1 MTGMSIPLIRRH
13 WNGFSFGNSINPE
26 IIGGNDEKLLLIIFS
41 ITLLS
46 ICVYFLVKFNDDE
59 VVKIRFE
66 RHGAHGDEIMLM
78 VSESGKLDTYVS
90 HSKIGSDDVDK
101 WTQADAT
108 HKETTI
114 TLDQLKEIKKIA
126 SEVFWQQWFF
136 MMVISYGTISK
147 DIGIVS

>member
-1 MTGMSIPLIRRH
+1 
-13 WNGFSFGNSINPE
+13 
-26 IIGGNDEKLLLIIFS
+26 
-41 ITLLS
+41 
-46 ICVYFLVKFNDDE
+46 
-59 VVKIRFE
+59 
-66 RHGAHGDEIMLM
+66 MLM